1 MRIYI
6 VHAWEGQINQKHTYI
21 NIGFALCY
29 YVYGYYIF
37 MSLNVIYL
45 WGDTEFLLMKI
56 LDETSLSLVEN
67 TKRMTIPN
75 I

>member
-1 MRIYI
+1 ML
-6 VHAWEGQINQKHTYI
+6 
-21 NIGFALCY
+21 LCVWLLLY
-29 YVYGYYIF
+29 MF